1 MSFPTPFDRYETEVL
16 PAWIDGNN
24 HLNMGYYVVLFDLAT
39 DELWDAL
46 GIGREYKRAAQCG
59 TFAAEAH
66 IVYEREMLVGERGR
80 VHSRVLGCDGKRLHV
95 AHELFRVKDGVR
107 AAAQEFLFLHVNLDI
122 RRVVPW
128 PAEVLARL
136 EAAAAAHAALP
147 PPDWTGRRIA
157 LPAKVAA

>member
-1 MSFPTPFDRYETEVL
+1 MDFPTPFARYETEVL

-24 HLNMGYYVVLFDLAT
+24 HMNMGYYVVLFDLAT
-39 DELWDAL
+39 DEIWDAL
-46 GIGREYKRAAQCG
+46 GIGRGYKQATQCG

-80 VHSRVLGCDGKRLHV
+80 VHSRVIGFDAKRLHV
-95 AHELFRVKDGVR
+95 AHELYRISDGVR
-107 AAAQEFLFLHVNLDI
+107 AAAQEFLFLHVDLAI

-128 PAEVLARL
+128 PADVLARL
-136 EAAAAAHAALP
+136 GVAAAAHATLP

-157 LPAKVAA
+157 LPSRAPA